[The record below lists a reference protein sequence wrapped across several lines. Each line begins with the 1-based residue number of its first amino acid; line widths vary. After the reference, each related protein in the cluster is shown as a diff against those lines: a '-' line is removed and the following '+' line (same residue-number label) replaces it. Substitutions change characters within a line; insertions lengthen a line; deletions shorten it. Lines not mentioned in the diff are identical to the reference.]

1 MAAILALLSSLLW
14 GSADFL
20 GGTLSKRHRAFAVT
34 GLSQIFGLLVGLIA
48 MAVTGAYLAP
58 TLAFDGFFIS
68 GAIAGIA
75 GLIGLVSLYS
85 GLATGR
91 MGVVAPI
98 SALSAL
104 VPLAIAFIEG
114 ERVSPLQIL
123 GMAIA
128 LAGAFMASGPELRG
142 ASIRPILLGLS
153 AAIFFGI
160 SLTFLGIGSRENPL
174 LTMVSMRIASVS
186 IVISVALIL
195 RNRGSFKKEDM
206 PALLF
211 VGSADFLA
219 NLTLGIATTKG
230 LASVAFVLG
239 SLFPIVTALLAFGIH
254 KERLLKVQ
262 YMGILAAVA
271 GVATIAAS

>member
-114 ERVSPLQIL
+114 EQVSPLQIL

-128 LAGAFMASGPELRG
+128 LTGAFMASGPELRG

-160 SLTFLGIGSRENPL
+160 SLTFLWQGSEENPL

-186 IVISVALIL
+186 IVISVAVIL

>member
-104 VPLAIAFIEG
+104 VPLAIAFTEG

-160 SLTFLGIGSRENPL
+160 SLTFLGIGSKENPL

-206 PALLF
+206 PALVF

>member
-58 TLAFDGFFIS
+58 TLAIDGFFIS

-206 PALLF
+206 PALVF

>member
-20 GGTLSKRHRAFAVT
+20 GGTLSKRHRTFAVT

-104 VPLAIAFIEG
+104 VPLVIAFIEG

-160 SLTFLGIGSRENPL
+160 SLTFLWQGSEENPL

-230 LASVAFVLG
+230 LASLAFVLG

>member
-34 GLSQIFGLLVGLIA
+34 GLSQVFGLVVGLVA
-48 MAVTGAYLAP
+48 MVVTGAYLAP

-68 GAIAGIA
+68 GTIAGVA

-114 ERVSPLQIL
+114 ERVSALQVL
-123 GMAIA
+123 GMGIA

-160 SLTFLGIGSRENPL
+160 SLTFLWQGSEENPL

-186 IVISVALIL
+186 IVISVAVVL
-195 RNRGSFKKEDM
+195 RNRGSFTKRDM

-262 YMGILAAVA
+262 YFGIVAAVA

>member
-20 GGTLSKRHRAFAVT
+20 GGTLSKRHKAFAVT

-48 MAVTGAYLAP
+48 MAVTGAFLAP

-160 SLTFLGIGSRENPL
+160 SLTFLGIGSKENPL

-186 IVISVALIL
+186 VVISVAVIL
-195 RNRGSFKKEDM
+195 RNRGNFKKQDM
-206 PALLF
+206 LALIF

>member
-160 SLTFLGIGSRENPL
+160 SLTFLWQGSEENPL

-195 RNRGSFKKEDM
+195 RNRGNFKKEDM

>member
-114 ERVSPLQIL
+114 EQVSPLQIL

-128 LAGAFMASGPELRG
+128 LTGAFMASGPELRG

-160 SLTFLGIGSRENPL
+160 SLTFLWLGSGENPL

-186 IVISVALIL
+186 IVISVAVIL

>member
-58 TLAFDGFFIS
+58 TLEFDGFFIS

-104 VPLAIAFIEG
+104 VPLAIAFIKG

-123 GMAIA
+123 GMAVA

-142 ASIRPILLGLS
+142 ASIRPILLGFS

-160 SLTFLGIGSRENPL
+160 SLTFLWQGSEENPL

-186 IVISVALIL
+186 VVISMAVIL
-195 RNRGSFKKEDM
+195 RNRGNFKKQDM
-206 PALLF
+206 PALIF

-262 YMGILAAVA
+262 YIGILAAVA

>member
-1 MAAILALLSSLLW
+1 MAALLALLSSLLW

-34 GLSQIFGLLVGLIA
+34 GLSQIFGLFVGLIA
-48 MAVTGAYLAP
+48 VVATGSFLRP

-68 GAIAGIA
+68 GAIAGVA
-75 GLIGLVSLYS
+75 GLLGLVSLYT

-104 VPLAIAFIEG
+104 VPLAIAFFEG
-114 ERVSPLQIL
+114 ERVSALQVL
-123 GMAIA
+123 GMGIA

-142 ASIRPILLGLS
+142 ASLRPILLGLS

-160 SLTFLGIGSRENPL
+160 SLTFLWQGSEQNPL

-186 IVISVALIL
+186 IVLSVALAL
-195 RNRGSFKKEDM
+195 RNRGSFTKGDM
-206 PALLF
+206 PALIF

-230 LASVAFVLG
+230 LASVAFVFG

-254 KERLLKVQ
+254 KERLLRVQ
-262 YMGILAAVA
+262 YIGIVAAVA